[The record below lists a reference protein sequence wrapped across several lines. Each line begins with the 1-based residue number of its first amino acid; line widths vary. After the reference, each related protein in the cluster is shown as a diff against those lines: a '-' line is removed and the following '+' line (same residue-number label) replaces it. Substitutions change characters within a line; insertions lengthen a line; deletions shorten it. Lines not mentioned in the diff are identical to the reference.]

1 MKRGAGWTLLGAACA
16 LALAALWAAPLLWAL
31 STALRPELE
40 TVSTAFH
47 WLPQQTWT
55 LDAFRQTLSS
65 GNLGRW
71 LFNSFLVALLV
82 TVATMAISLMAAYAF
97 SQLRFR
103 GRAIVFGIAML
114 AFLLPF
120 EALLVPLF
128 RTMNQ
133 LGLINSYAGIVLP
146 QVVSP
151 VAIYVFKQFF
161 DGIPADFREAA
172 TMDGAGPLRVLWSV
186 YLPISGNIVWA
197 MAIVTF
203 IAAWNNFLWPF
214 IVITSNDMMT
224 IPLGLTQTYDAF
236 GVRYAQLMAA
246 ALLGALPVALAYVAF
261 QRRVTQGFLA
271 ASGSNRRTKESMAS
285 VSLRGIR
292 KRYGDNEVI
301 KGVDLE
307 IEDGQF
313 VVFVGPSGCGKSTLL
328 RMIAGLEDI
337 SAGTLEWRDA
347 EQRGRAGPARHRDGV
362 PELCAVPAHDGGRE
376 HGLRAEAGQG
386 AEGRDRERVGRA
398 AEILQIEHLLE
409 RKPKALS
416 GGQRQRVAIGRA
428 IVASPRC
435 SCSTSR
441 CRTWTP
447 PCAPRPGSNWRA
459 CTAS

>member
-1 MKRGAGWTLLGAACA
+1 MKGNVGVRANLGWSAVGVVAAVL
-16 LALAALWAAPLLWAL
+16 LALLWAAPLLWAL

-40 TVSTAFH
+40 TVSSDFH
-47 WLPQQTWT
+47 WLPQEWT
-55 LDAFRQTLSS
+55 LDAFAKTLGA
-65 GNLGRW
+65 GNVVRW

-82 TVATMAISLMAAYAF
+82 TVVTMAISLMAAYAF

-103 GRAIVFGIAML
+103 GRSLLFGVAML

-151 VAIYVFKQFF
+151 VVIYVFKGFF
-161 DGIPADFREAA
+161 DEIPADFREAA
-172 TMDGAGPLRVLWSV
+172 VMDGAGPLRVLWAV

-214 IVITSNDMMT
+214 IIVTSNDMMT

-271 ASGSNRRTKESMAS
+271 ASG
-285 VSLRGIR
+285 L
-292 KRYGDNEVI
+292 
-301 KGVDLE
+301 KG
-307 IEDGQF
+307 
-313 VVFVGPSGCGKSTLL
+313 
-328 RMIAGLEDI
+328 
-337 SAGTLEWRDA
+337 
-347 EQRGRAGPARHRDGV
+347 
-362 PELCAVPAHDGGRE
+362 
-376 HGLRAEAGQG
+376 
-386 AEGRDRERVGRA
+386 
-398 AEILQIEHLLE
+398 
-409 RKPKALS
+409 
-416 GGQRQRVAIGRA
+416 
-428 IVASPRC
+428 
-435 SCSTSR
+435 
-441 CRTWTP
+441 
-447 PCAPRPGSNWRA
+447 
-459 CTAS
+459 

>member
-1 MKRGAGWTLLGAACA
+1 MKRASELGWTLAGTVAAVV
-16 LALAALWAAPLLWAL
+16 LMALWSAPLLWAL

-40 TVSTAFH
+40 TVSADFH
-47 WLPQQTWT
+47 WLPRHWT
-55 LDAFRQTLSS
+55 LDAFAKTLAA
-65 GNLGRW
+65 GNVVRW

-82 TVATMAISLMAAYAF
+82 TVITMAISLMAAYAF

-103 GRAIVFGIAML
+103 GRTILFGAAML

-161 DGIPADFREAA
+161 DEIPADFREAA

-203 IAAWNNFLWPF
+203 I
-214 IVITSNDMMT
+214 VVTSNDMMT

-246 ALLGALPVALAYVAF
+246 ALLGALPVALAYVVF

-271 ASGSNRRTKESMAS
+271 ASG
-285 VSLRGIR
+285 L
-292 KRYGDNEVI
+292 
-301 KGVDLE
+301 KG
-307 IEDGQF
+307 
-313 VVFVGPSGCGKSTLL
+313 
-328 RMIAGLEDI
+328 
-337 SAGTLEWRDA
+337 
-347 EQRGRAGPARHRDGV
+347 
-362 PELCAVPAHDGGRE
+362 
-376 HGLRAEAGQG
+376 
-386 AEGRDRERVGRA
+386 
-398 AEILQIEHLLE
+398 
-409 RKPKALS
+409 
-416 GGQRQRVAIGRA
+416 
-428 IVASPRC
+428 
-435 SCSTSR
+435 
-441 CRTWTP
+441 
-447 PCAPRPGSNWRA
+447 
-459 CTAS
+459 